1 MEVVRLSDTIA
12 SDLEKRI
19 LEGSLRA
26 GERLPGERE
35 LAAELGVSRPS
46 LREALQKLAQKGL
59 VRTRQGG
66 GTVVTDR
73 LLAGFIDPWR
83 DMLSG
88 HPGLQQDMLEFR
100 FLLEAEAARLAAE
113 RATEADL
120 EQIEAAHAALERA
133 YDADDLEACVAAD
146 VAFHQSIAEASHNAL
161 IAHLSASLHRL
172 VHEHVDRNLRYL
184 HGHPEQWSALREQ
197 HRAIWLDLQQR
208 QAARAADAAR
218 RHIEFVRVTMDQ
230 TAREVQREL
239 SARRRAQAAGA

>member
-46 LREALQKLAQKGL
+46 LREALQKLVSKGL
-59 VRTRQGG
+59 LRTRQGG

-73 LLAGFIDPWR
+73 LQAGFIDPWR

-88 HPGLQQDMLEFR
+88 HPGLQHDMLEFR
-100 FLLEAEAARLAAE
+100 FMLEGEAARLAAE
-113 RATEADL
+113 RATAADL
-120 EQIEAAHAALERA
+120 EQVGAAHAALEQA
-133 YDADDLEACVAAD
+133 YDRDDLDACVHAD

-161 IAHLSASLHRL
+161 IAHLNASLHRL
-172 VHEHVDRNLRYL
+172 VHDHVDRNLRHL
-184 HGHPEQWSALREQ
+184 HGHPQQWHALREQ
-197 HRAIWLDLQQR
+197 HRAIWDDLR
-208 QAARAADAAR
+208 TRHAAHAADAAR
-218 RHIEFVRVTMDQ
+218 RHIAFVRVTMDE
-230 TAREVQREL
+230 TAREVSREL
-239 SARRRAQAAGA
+239 SARRRAQAAGG